1 MKRHNFNKLSTFFGI
16 LFVLIL
22 SSCVK
27 NYRANETDLNDLKPT
42 VNIVEGGLYQFSAQA
57 LLFPSADLTDTAT
70 FHVNYAA
77 VSVAPVDE
85 VFAIAI
91 DPAAL
96 TTYNTTGG
104 VQYEMLPDSCFSFTA
119 TSATVSKG
127 QTYSN
132 PIPFIVYPNKIDPT
146 HNYMLPISIK
156 QAPAGI
162 TISSNI
168 STVYFHF
175 IGNPIAG
182 TYEQYWSRWNHAD
195 SSSGKA
201 GAAAYMVDEGAVTFG
216 PTSPTEISV
225 TSAGT
230 GETDIIDFTNTA
242 GVLSNFTV
250 SFPSGEAA
258 ALGLSSIGTPV
269 LEVADPVKGIYQI
282 YFGYVNGSGASR
294 VIVNTYIKQ

>member
-1 MKRHNFNKLSTFFGI
+1 MKRHNFNKFLALFGV
-16 LFVLIL
+16 LFVLSL

-42 VNIVEGGLYQFSAQA
+42 VNIVEGGLYQFSSQA
-57 LLFPSADLTDTAT
+57 LLFPSTDLTDTAT

-77 VSVAPVDE
+77 VNVAPVDE
-85 VFAIAI
+85 VFAISI

-96 TTYNTTGG
+96 TTYNGTGG
-104 VQYEMLPDSCFSFTA
+104 VQYEILPDSCFSFTT

-132 PIPFIVYPNKIDPT
+132 PILVIVYPSKIDPT
-146 HNYMLPISIK
+146 KNYMLPITIK
-156 QAPAGI
+156 QAPAGV

-168 STVYFHF
+168 STIYFHF

-182 TYEQYWSRWNHAD
+182 TYEQYWSRWNQAD
-195 SSSGKA
+195 SAGGSGT
-201 GAAAYMVDEGAVTFG
+201 AAYYLSDRG
-216 PTSPTEISV
+216 PVIFSPNSPTEISV

-230 GETDIIDFTNTA
+230 GETDIIDFTNNA

-250 SFPSGEAA
+250 TIP
-258 ALGLSSIGTPV
+258 ALAGVTIGSPV
-269 LEVADPVKGIYQI
+269 MELADPIHGIYKV
-282 YFGYVNGSGASR
+282 YFPYVNGSGASR